1 MNYSYCKHSFF
12 PGSYQSFHRH
22 VPTRPPSVLLLFFLN
37 LCFKSDSFFIS
48 FLFFFFFSYR
58 WNVRNFATI
67 LLLLPPPAISS
78 VEKETEIII
87 IIIIIVDKL
96 NSFRLYS
103 KKKIDPF
110 DIINSTK
117 ERRKGKSW
125 KIFQGKVYACQIVV
139 TIIELSPPPIINS
152 VKRERESCETIV
164 RQQIWGVQL
173 KQHVQKR
180 ASAIF
185 KWKEKKK

>member
-48 FLFFFFFSYR
+48 FLFFFSFLTAETCETLQRFSSS
-58 WNVRNFATI
+58 F
-67 LLLLPPPAISS
+67 PPAISS